1 MQANPSNL
9 RLADRPSGKR
19 CPRCRAVKPA
29 GAFYLRRSGHL
40 SSYCRTCQ
48 RAASRESRQRR
59 RQNPA
64 ALEELR
70 AVERRR
76 KRRNRALLARTSSA
90 HGLGVAQLRQVV
102 TEPPAPPSI
111 PA

>member
-1 MQANPSNL
+1 M
-9 RLADRPSGKR
+9 
-19 CPRCRAVKPA
+19 VKPA
-29 GAFYLRRSGHL
+29 GAFYLRHSGHL

-48 RAASRESRQRR
+48 QAASRESRQRR

-70 AVERRR
+70 AVDRRR
-76 KRRNRALLARTSSA
+76 KRRNRALLARATAA
-90 HGLGVAQLRQVV
+90 HALGGVAELRQVI
-102 TEPPAPPSI
+102 TEPTAPPPI

>member
-9 RLADRPSGKR
+9 RLADRPSSKR
-19 CPRCRAVKPA
+19 CPHCRVVKPA

-48 RAASRESRQRR
+48 QAASRESRQRR

-76 KRRNRALLARTSSA
+76 KRRSRALLARTRSA
-90 HGLGVAQLRQVV
+90 HGLGVAEFRPVV
-102 TEPPAPPSI
+102 TEPPASPSI
-111 PA
+111 PT